1 METHTSSVAAHY
13 EQNDLFD
20 AITKAL
26 RCAGKD
32 LDALT
37 IDDLSAIDEVHTRG
51 REATVEVADLVM
63 FTPELNVL
71 DVGSGVGGP
80 ARYIA
85 RTFGCRVTG
94 IDLTPAFCDA
104 ATKLTE
110 LVDLQDLVSF
120 QVGSALDMPFD
131 NASYDLVW
139 TIQMQM
145 NIADKPALYREMAR
159 VLRPGGCLVFQDI
172 VAGVGGPIHTPVPWA
187 SEPGQSFLAMP
198 DDLRAMIASAGFEE
212 LTWRDSSDA
221 HRASYEQADRKGAAR
236 KAKGA
241 PKPSGPPPLG
251 IHLVLGPGTVEKRAN
266 TKRNLMEDRIG
277 YVQGLYRKPD

>member
-13 EQNDLFD
+13 EQNELFD
-20 AITKAL
+20 SIRQAL
-26 RCAGKD
+26 RDAGKD
-32 LDALT
+32 LHALT

-51 REATVEVADLVM
+51 REATVEVADLVS

-71 DVGSGVGGP
+71 DVGSGIGGP

-110 LVDLQDLVSF
+110 LVDLQDQVSF
-120 QVGSALDMPFD
+120 QVGSALDMPFE
-131 NASYDLVW
+131 NASFDLVW

-159 VLRPGGCLVFQDI
+159 VLRPGGRLVFQDI
-172 VAGVGGPIHTPVPWA
+172 VAGPGGPIHTPVPWA

-198 DDLRAMIASAGFEE
+198 GDLRAMIAGAGFEE
-212 LTWRDSSDA
+212 LSWRDASDA
-221 HRASYEQADRKGAAR
+221 HRVSYAEGDRKSAAR
-236 KAKGA
+236 NASGA
-241 PKPSGPPPLG
+241 SKPDGPPPLG
-251 IHLVLGPGTVEKRAN
+251 IHLVLGPGTPEKRAN
-266 TKRNLMEDRIG
+266 TKRNLMEDRVG
-277 YVQGLYRKPD
+277 YVQGLFRKPD